1 MRLPWRGPERLLIFT
16 RLYGMTRTLE
26 TSKIDNVRKKIG
38 RFMDSRYQPQAIE
51 TKWQDRWQA
60 DQLFKVNEALGR
72 EKYYLLEMFPYPS
85 GKIHMGHVRNYTI
98 GDVVARYKRMR
109 GFNVLHPMGWDAFGM
124 PAENA
129 AIANRTHPAQ
139 WTYENIATM
148 RAQLKR
154 MGFSYDWDRELATC
168 RPEYYRWEQWLFLQ
182 MVERGMAYR
191 KESYVN
197 WCEPCQTV
205 LANEQVE
212 AGMCWRCGKPVRQK
226 KLWQWFFKI
235 TDFAEDLLVH
245 CDLLPGWPDKVTTMQ
260 RNWIGKSVGAE
271 IRFGVENS
279 DAIISVFTTRPDTV
293 FGATFMCLAPEH
305 PLVPEL
311 AAGTAQEAAV
321 AAFVE
326 RISLQDRSSK
336 AIESYE
342 KEGVF
347 TGAYCINPMNGRR
360 MPVYTANFALMEYG
374 TGAVMSVPAHDQRD
388 FDFAR
393 KYDLPVIV
401 VVSPPGETLDGAT
414 MEAAY
419 TADGTMVNSGDFN
432 GQGNR
437 EAIEAIT
444 GYMDKNGIGKK
455 TVSFRLRDW
464 GISRQRY
471 WGAPIPMIHCP
482 DCGIVPVPEADL
494 PIVLPEEADL
504 LEGGRSPLAGLE
516 SFARTRC
523 PKCGREDARRE
534 TDTMDTFVES
544 SWYFERY
551 CSPRCETGMF
561 DPAAVDYWM
570 PVDQYIGGV
579 EHAILHLLY
588 SRYFTR
594 VLETLGL
601 VHFKEPFTR
610 LLTQGMVCKETTAC
624 PEHGFLFPEQVI
636 DGDGSDRTCSQCGK
650 AVTVGRVEKMSKS
663 KKNVIDPNVLLDQY
677 GADTTRLFCLFAAPP
692 ERDLEWSEQGVEGSF
707 RFLQRVWRLADRWL
721 PLVDGAAGRSADPKS
736 LDGPFKELYRKTHET
751 VKRVTQDIEERFH
764 FNTVISAVMELVNA
778 MQAVDDAAHLDEAS
792 KATMGFALETTVL
805 LLAPIVPHFCDEL
818 WEAMG
823 HEGSVL
829 LCAWPTFDEA
839 ATVKDEIEIV
849 IQVNGKLRSRFSAA
863 LDADPETLKQTAL
876 ADERIAA
883 FIGGKPVKKVI
894 AVKNKLVNVVV

>member
-1 MRLPWRGPERLLIFT
+1 
-16 RLYGMTRTLE
+16 
-26 TSKIDNVRKKIG
+26 
-38 RFMDSRYQPQAIE
+38 MDSRYNPQSIE
-51 TKWQDRWQA
+51 TKWQKRWQDDKLFNVTENP
-60 DQLFKVNEALGR
+60 DQK
-72 EKYYLLEMFPYPS
+72 KYYLLEMFPYPS

-129 AIANRTHPAQ
+129 AIANNTHPAK
-139 WTYENIATM
+139 WTYENIDAM

-154 MGFSYDWDRELATC
+154 LGFSYDWERELATC
-168 RPEYYRWEQWLFLQ
+168 RPEYYRWEQWLFLK
-182 MVERGMAYR
+182 MVEKGMAYR
-191 KESYVN
+191 KESFVN

-226 KLWQWFFKI
+226 KLWQWFFRI

-245 CDLLPGWPDKVTTMQ
+245 CDKLPGWPEKVTTMQ

-271 IRFGVENS
+271 IRFAVSGSPET
-279 DAIISVFTTRPDTV
+279 ISVFTTRPDTI

-305 PLVPEL
+305 PLVSEL
-311 AAGTAQEAAV
+311 SAGTEQEAAV
-321 AAFVE
+321 TAFVE
-326 RISLQDRSSK
+326 RISLQERSSK
-336 AIESYE
+336 AIENYE

-347 TGAYCINPMNGRR
+347 TGAYCINPMNGRE
-360 MPVYTANFALMEYG
+360 MPIYTANFALMEYG

-393 KYDLPVIV
+393 KYDLPVVV
-401 VVSPPGETLDGAT
+401 VVSPPDETLDGDT
-414 MEAAY
+414 MECAY
-419 TADGTMVNSGDFN
+419 TVDGTMVNSGAFD
-432 GQGNR
+432 GMANR
-437 EAIEAIT
+437 KAIEAIVDS
-444 GYMDKNGIGKK
+444 MEQNDIGKK

-482 DCGIVPVPEADL
+482 DCGIVPVPETDL
-494 PIVLPEEADL
+494 PIMLPEDADM
-504 LEGGRSPLAGLE
+504 LEGGRSPLPGLAQ
-516 SFARTRC
+516 FARTCC
-523 PKCGREDARRE
+523 PRCGREDARRE

-551 CSPRCETGMF
+551 CSPRCDTAMF
-561 DPAAVDYWM
+561 DKKAVDYWM

-594 VLETLGL
+594 VLESMGL
-601 VHFKEPFTR
+601 VTFKEPFTR

-624 PEHGFLFPEQVI
+624 PQHGFLFPEEVVENGD
-636 DGDGSDRTCSQCGK
+636 DGRTCRHCGQP
-650 AVTVGRVEKMSKS
+650 VTVGRVEKMSKS

-692 ERDLEWSEQGVEGSF
+692 ERDLEWSEQGVEGSY
-707 RFLQRVWRLADRWL
+707 RFLQRVWRLAESWL
-721 PLVDGAAGRSADPKS
+721 PIIGGAPSAEGDLSPTR
-736 LDGPFKELYRKTHET
+736 PETKELYRKTHAT
-751 VKRVTQDIEERFH
+751 IKRVTQDIEERFH

-778 MQAVDDAAHLDEAS
+778 MQALDGS
-792 KATMGFALETTVL
+792 KVQDGDKPVMRFALETAVL
-805 LLAPIVPHFCDEL
+805 LLSPIVPHFCEEL
-818 WEAMG
+818 WENLG
-823 HEGSVL
+823 RRKSVL
-829 LCAWPTFDEA
+829 LHPWPTFDEA
-839 ATVKDEIEIV
+839 ATVKDEVEIV
-849 IQVNGKLRSRFSAA
+849 VQVNGKLRSRFSAA
-863 LDADPETLKQTAL
+863 VDADDAILKEAAL
-876 ADERIAA
+876 ADERIEK
-883 FIGGKPVKKVI
+883 FIDGKAIRKTIV
-894 AVKNKLVNVVV
+894 VKNKLVNIVV

>member
-1 MRLPWRGPERLLIFT
+1 
-16 RLYGMTRTLE
+16 
-26 TSKIDNVRKKIG
+26 
-38 RFMDSRYQPQAIE
+38 MDSRYDPQIIE
-51 TKWQDRWQA
+51 KKWQNRWRVDKLFNVTEVP
-60 DQLFKVNEALGR
+60 DQK
-72 EKYYLLEMFPYPS
+72 KYYLLEMFPYPS

-109 GFNVLHPMGWDAFGM
+109 GYNVLHPMGWDAFGM

-129 AIANRTHPAQ
+129 AIANDTHPAK
-139 WTYENIATM
+139 WTYANIDAM

-154 MGFSYDWDRELATC
+154 LGFSYDWDRELATC
-168 RPEYYRWEQWLFLQ
+168 RPEYYRWEQWLFLK

-212 AGMCWRCGKPVRQK
+212 AGLCWRCGKPVRQK

-260 RNWIGKSVGAE
+260 RNWIGKSIGAE
-271 IRFGVENS
+271 IQFPVEGGQ
-279 DAIISVFTTRPDTV
+279 AVISVFTTRQDTV

-305 PLVPEL
+305 PLVPKL
-311 AAGTAQEAAV
+311 AAGTDQAAAV

-326 RISLQDRSSK
+326 RISLQDRSSR
-336 AIESYE
+336 AVENYE

-360 MPVYTANFALMEYG
+360 MPIYTANFALMEYG

-393 KYDLPVIV
+393 KYDLPIVV
-401 VVSPPGETLDGAT
+401 VVSPVDQTLDGNT
-414 MEAAY
+414 LDAAY
-419 TADGTMVNSGDFN
+419 TGDGTMVNSDAFN
-432 GQGNR
+432 GLGNR
-437 EAIEAIT
+437 EAMEAIAAT
-444 GYMDKNGIGKK
+444 MDKKGIGKK
-455 TVSFRLRDW
+455 TISFRLRDW

-471 WGAPIPMIHCP
+471 WGRTHPHDPLPQLRHHSGARGGPCP
-482 DCGIVPVPEADL
+482 SC
-494 PIVLPEEADL
+494 
-504 LEGGRSPLAGLE
+504 
-516 SFARTRC
+516 C
-523 PKCGREDARRE
+523 PKTPICWKAAARRCQRWRILPRSAAPQCGRDDARRE

-551 CSPRCETGMF
+551 CSPRCDTAMF
-561 DPAAVDYWM
+561 DKKAVDYWM

-594 VLETLGL
+594 VLESLGL
-601 VHFKEPFTR
+601 VKFKEPFTR

-624 PEHGFLFPEQVI
+624 PEHGFLFPEQVAEA
-636 DGDGSDRTCSQCGK
+636 DDSRRTCRQCGQP
-650 AVTVGRVEKMSKS
+650 ATVGRVEKMSKS
-663 KKNVIDPNVLLDQY
+663 KKNVIDPNLLLDEY

-692 ERDLEWSEQGVEGSF
+692 ERDLEWSEQGVEGSY

-721 PLVDGAAGRSADPKS
+721 PVLATGEGGVTDIKD
-736 LDGPFKELYRKTHET
+736 LNEPFQELNRKTHAT
-751 VKRVTQDIEERFH
+751 IKRVTQDIEDRFH
-764 FNTVISAVMELVNA
+764 FNTVISAVMELVNV
-778 MQAVDDAAHLDEAS
+778 MQTIDESDWDAAGNR
-792 KATMGFALETTVL
+792 TMRFSLETIVL
-805 LLAPIVPHFCDEL
+805 LLSPIVPHFCEEL
-818 WEAMG
+818 WESLG
-823 HEGSVL
+823 HGKSVL
-829 LCAWPTFDEA
+829 LSRWPRFDEA
-839 ATVKDEIEIV
+839 ATVKDEIEV
-849 IQVNGKLRSRFSAA
+849 VVQVNGKLRSRFLSA
-863 LDADPETLKQTAL
+863 LDADEKSLVQMAL
-876 ADERIAA
+876 TDERIVR
-883 FIGGKPVKKVI
+883 FIDGKPVKKVI
-894 AVKNKLVNVVV
+894 TVKNKLVNIVI